1 MTCTGS
7 LWRPSMRCSR
17 RVTSRISFL
26 RRNWGHLLTPWRRKR
41 PNSMRFCPPPTSI
54 PQHSLLSPGN
64 LRYCKIC
71 PNFFYHVSNYKP
83 FSDKFIKLNKKFSL
97 LDFNINIILNVCV
110 NTPFRG
116 VFLFV
121 WNMSL
126 VRRNDCILMLFLGCP
141 WFQEQ
146 CYQRSTI
153 WAGSSLQS
161 KMEWKILQHT
171 NSFSSFKITSNL

>member
-1 MTCTGS
+1 MSSSQSIKNLKNCVDSFILLNLFNLINRLRMREMTCTGS

-41 PNSMRFCPPPTSI
+41 PNSMRSCPPPTSI

-71 PNFFYHVSNYKP
+71 PNFFYHVLNYKP

-97 LDFNINIILNVCV
+97 LDCNINIMLNVCV

-116 VFLFV
+116 VFYLFGIWV
-121 WNMSL
+121 WSVEMIAFW
-126 VRRNDCILMLFLGCP
+126 CCF
-141 WFQEQ
+141 
-146 CYQRSTI
+146 
-153 WAGSSLQS
+153 
-161 KMEWKILQHT
+161 
-171 NSFSSFKITSNL
+171 